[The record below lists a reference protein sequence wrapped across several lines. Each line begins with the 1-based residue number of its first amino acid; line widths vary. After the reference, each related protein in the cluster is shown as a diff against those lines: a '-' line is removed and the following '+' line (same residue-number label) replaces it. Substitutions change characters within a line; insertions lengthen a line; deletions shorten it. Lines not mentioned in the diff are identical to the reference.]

1 MEAQHISVELP
12 SRQRIQQTAVHYLS
26 RSIPAAVRY
35 EHCRRRSRSRGADG
49 GHQCELRPRGTFQL
63 PCRGGG
69 AVSALT
75 AIVVV
80 VIVYGLLNS
89 YGYGRALALGGATS
103 AGAFLTVG
111 STSIPTFYVVA
122 LGGILLLAIHSL
134 IVPRQRELVPVRRIP
149 GVPMLAVFLAWS
161 TLVTLISPLV
171 FDGATLV
178 SPTATH
184 LVAGVI
190 TDSNVAQVTYL
201 AIGIGVVVL
210 LARSRRAGPEI
221 IGLSLWV
228 AIALS
233 FWRYFYTTV
242 GLPFPDGLFDN
253 SAGFAYIETAAGGA
267 VRFRG
272 IFSEPSALAGSAI
285 IAMAYGFSRAVH
297 LQGLRKL
304 GPLVLVGISIFLGFV
319 STSTTFL
326 VAGVALIAIVGLT
339 FGLGFL
345 ARRTRFSVGVTVLGC
360 VLAIAA
366 LWLLPA
372 VGEFV
377 GTALGEKVSSPSY
390 SERSSADSDSYRVFI
405 DSWGIGVGLGAGR
418 ASSILPTIL
427 STTGLVGTLL
437 FTGAIVGVAARSFA
451 LHRLRPVLWGL
462 IALFVVKLIAGPDP
476 FDSTGLLWMSL
487 GVLAHGILAENR
499 LRRGD
504 QLEGRNDSRP
514 WRFRTGRRRGGGPGV
529 TATEASG

>member
-1 MEAQHISVELP
+1 MSPL
-12 SRQRIQQTAVHYLS
+12 
-26 RSIPAAVRY
+26 
-35 EHCRRRSRSRGADG
+35 
-49 GHQCELRPRGTFQL
+49 TF
-63 PCRGGG
+63 
-69 AVSALT
+69 
-75 AIVVV
+75 IVIA

-89 YGYGRALALGGATS
+89 YGYGRALALGGSTS

-111 STSIPTFYVVA
+111 STSIPTFHIVA
-122 LGGILLLAIHSL
+122 LGGIILLALHHL
-134 IVPRQRELVPVRRIP
+134 VVPRQRDLVPVRRIP

-161 TLVTLISPLV
+161 TLVTLVSPLV
-171 FDGATLV
+171 FNGAALV

-184 LVAGVI
+184 LIAGVI
-190 TDSNVAQVTYL
+190 TDSNVAQVIYL
-201 AIGIGVVVL
+201 AIGIGVVVM
-210 LARSRRAGPEI
+210 LARSRFAGPEI

-228 AIALS
+228 AIVLS
-233 FWRYFYTTV
+233 FWRYLHNNA

-253 SAGFAYIETAAGGA
+253 SPGFAYIETAAGGA

-272 IFSEPSALAGSAI
+272 IFSEPSALAGTATIAI
-285 IAMAYGFSRAVH
+285 AYGFSRIV
-297 LQGLRKL
+297 QERGLRKL
-304 GPLVLVGISIFLGFV
+304 APLGLVGISIFLGFV

-326 VAGVALIAIVGLT
+326 VAGVALVAIVSLT

-360 VLAIAA
+360 ALAIVA

-372 VGEFV
+372 VGAFV
-377 GTALGEKVSSPSY
+377 GTTLGEKVGSASY

-418 ASSILPTIL
+418 ASSILPTLL

-437 FTGAIVGVAARSFA
+437 FAGAVLGVGARSFS

-476 FDSTGLLWMSL
+476 FDSTGLLWMSI
-487 GVLAHGILAENR
+487 GVLAHGILAEDGFSRSN
-499 LRRGD
+499 
-504 QLEGRNDSRP
+504 QLEGRTDPGSR
-514 WRFRTGRRRGGGPGV
+514 RLGSGRGPDGAADV
-529 TATEASG
+529 RATEPSG